1 MADSF
6 INRLNE
12 STSVKALD
20 FTVFDIVDNN
30 TGQYF
35 TKKVSFDTIT
45 KSITG
50 NVSSNLQSQINTLQT
65 SINNATK
72 DLDNKLD
79 KRGFSFNPPNNKMTG
94 TLSVNATLSVFDVSN
109 FLNGINLHNNKI
121 LNLADP
127 ISALDA
133 VNKRYVDSLYNVINI
148 PSSINY
154 VAKTG
159 DTMTGSLQL
168 VSSPTLS
175 SHAVNK
181 KYVDDLL
188 AASKFVPLAGG
199 TMTGFLSAHADPT
212 QPSHAA
218 TKKYVDDNINTGK
231 FVPLAGGTM
240 TGFLSAHADP
250 VLQGHVATKK
260 YVDDTLSP
268 TVYLPISGGTMTGPL
283 SVNTPILSS
292 HAANKSY
299 VDSKVPIT
307 AYVPLSGGALT
318 GPLSALQ
325 PTQPSHVATK
335 KYVDDNNTIGKF
347 LPLSGGSMT
356 GNLVLSG
363 YSETLHSINIIT
375 DSQFSISLGSPY
387 TTGTSISNNIEILLG
402 GNITGFNIIP
412 NNLANDIIITFT
424 LFITQKGDIVNGF
437 KNVNWT
443 TIEPSGTSTITVPIS
458 WADGLAGPT
467 ITKIPN
473 RTDIVTISKINGK
486 WYGFSS
492 GQGF

>member
-12 STSVKALD
+12 STNIKAED

-45 KSITG
+45 KTITG
-50 NVSSNLQSQINTLQT
+50 NVYSNLQSQIDTLQT
-65 SINNATK
+65 SINNAST

-127 ISALDA
+127 TSALDA
-133 VNKRYVDSLYNVINI
+133 VNKRYVDNKYNSINI
-148 PSSINY
+148 PSSTNY
-154 VAKTG
+154 VEKTG
-159 DTMTGSLQL
+159 DTMTGSLEL
-168 VSSPTLS
+168 SLTPTLS

-188 AASKFVPLAGG
+188 ASAKFVPLSGG
-199 TMTGFLSAHADPT
+199 TMTGFLSANADPT
-212 QPSHAA
+212 QPTHVA

-231 FVPLAGGTM
+231 FVPLSGGIM
-240 TGFLSAHADP
+240 TGFLSANDDP

-260 YVDDTLSP
+260 YVDDKLSP
-268 TVYLPISGGTMTGPL
+268 TVYLPISGGTMTGAL
-283 SVNTPILSS
+283 SVNTPSLSE
-292 HAANKSY
+292 HVANKNY
-299 VDSKVPIT
+299 VDSKVPTT
-307 AYVPLSGGALT
+307 AYIPLSGGTLT

-325 PTQPSHVATK
+325 PTLSSHVATK

-363 YSETLHSINIIT
+363 YSETLHSININT
-375 DSQFSISLGSPY
+375 DSQVSLILGSPY

-402 GNITGFNIIP
+402 GNINGFNIIP

-424 LFITQKGDIVNGF
+424 LFITQKGDLVNGF
-437 KNVNWT
+437 KNVTWT
-443 TIEPSGTSTITVPIS
+443 TIEPSGTVPIS

-467 ITKIPN
+467 ITKIQN

>member
-12 STSVKALD
+12 STSVKAED

-45 KSITG
+45 KAITG
-50 NVSSNLQSQINTLQT
+50 NVTSNLQNQIDTLQT
-65 SINNATK
+65 SINNATT

-79 KRGFSFNPPNNKMTG
+79 KRGFTFNPPNNKMTG
-94 TLSVNATLSVFDVSN
+94 TLSVNATLSVFDVAN
-109 FLNGINLHNNKI
+109 FTNSINLHNNKI

-127 ISALDA
+127 TSALDA
-133 VNKRYVDSLYNVINI
+133 VNKRYVDARYNSISI
-148 PSSINY
+148 PSSTNY
-154 VAKTG
+154 VVKTG
-159 DTMTGSLQL
+159 DTMTGSLEL
-168 VSSPTLS
+168 LLSPTLS

-181 KYVDDLL
+181 KYVDNLL
-188 AASKFVPLAGG
+188 SNAKFVPLSGG
-199 TMTGFLSAHADPT
+199 SMTGFLSAHADPT

-231 FVPLAGGTM
+231 FVPLSGGSM

-250 VLQGHVATKK
+250 VLQGHAATKK
-260 YVDDTLSP
+260 YVDDKLSP
-268 TVYLPISGGTMTGPL
+268 TLYLPISGGTMIGAL
-283 SVNTPILSS
+283 SVNTPSLSD

-299 VDSKVPIT
+299 VDSKVPT
-307 AYVPLSGGALT
+307 TSYLPLSGGTLT

-325 PTQPSHVATK
+325 PTLSSHVATK
-335 KYVDDNNTIGKF
+335 KYVDDNSTVGKF

-363 YSETLHSINIIT
+363 YSETLHSINIAT
-375 DSQFSISLGSPY
+375 DSQVSIILGAPY
-387 TTGTSISNNIEILLG
+387 TTGTSISNNIEISLG
-402 GNITGFNIIP
+402 GNITGFNITP

-424 LFITQKGDIVNGF
+424 LFITQKGNLTSGF
-437 KNVNWT
+437 KNVTWT
-443 TIEPSGTSTITVPIS
+443 TVEPTSTVPIS

-467 ITKIPN
+467 ITKIEN
-473 RTDIVTISKINGK
+473 KTDIVTISKINGK

-492 GQGF
+492 GQNF

>member
-12 STSVKALD
+12 STSVKAAD

-45 KSITG
+45 KAITG
-50 NVSSNLQSQINTLQT
+50 NVTTNLQSQIDTLQT
-65 SINNATK
+65 SINNATT

-79 KRGFSFNPPNNKMTG
+79 KRGFAFNPPNNKMTG
-94 TLSVNATLSVFDVSN
+94 TLSVNSTLSVFDVANFSN
-109 FLNGINLHNNKI
+109 SIDLHNNKI

-133 VNKRYVDSLYNVINI
+133 VNKRYVDARYNSISI
-148 PSSINY
+148 PSSTNY

-159 DTMTGSLQL
+159 DTMTGSLEL
-168 VSSPTLS
+168 SLTPTVS

-188 AASKFVPLAGG
+188 STAKFVRLAGN
-199 TMTGFLSAHADPT
+199 TMTGFLSANADPVL
-212 QPSHAA
+212 PNHVAN
-218 TKKYVDDNINTGK
+218 KKYVDDNINTGK
-231 FVPLAGGTM
+231 FVPLSGGSM

-250 VLQGHVATKK
+250 LLQGHAATKK
-260 YVDDTLSP
+260 YVDDKLSP
-268 TVYLPISGGTMTGPL
+268 TLYLPISGGTMTGAL
-283 SVNTPILSS
+283 SVNTPTLSG
-292 HAANKSY
+292 HAASKSY
-299 VDSKVPIT
+299 VDSKVPST
-307 AYVPLSGGALT
+307 AYIPLTGGALT

-325 PTQPSHVATK
+325 PSQPSHVATK
-335 KYVDDNNTIGKF
+335 KYVDDNSTLGIF

-363 YSETLHSINIIT
+363 YSETLHSKVMTT
-375 DSQFSISLGSPY
+375 DDQVSLILGSPY
-387 TTGTSISNNIEILLG
+387 NTGTSISNNIEISLG
-402 GNITGFNIIP
+402 GNITGFNITP

-424 LFITQKGDIVNGF
+424 LFITQKGTLTSGF
-437 KNVNWT
+437 KNVTWT
-443 TIEPSGTSTITVPIS
+443 TVEPTSTVPIY

-467 ITKIPN
+467 ITKVEN

-492 GQGF
+492 GQNF

>member
-12 STSVKALD
+12 STSVKAAD

-45 KSITG
+45 KAITG
-50 NVSSNLQSQINTLQT
+50 NVTTNLQNQIDTLQT
-65 SINNATK
+65 SINNATT

-79 KRGFSFNPPNNKMTG
+79 KRGFTFNPPNNKMTG
-94 TLSVNATLSVFDVSN
+94 TLSVNATLSVFDVAN
-109 FLNGINLHNNKI
+109 FTNSINLHNNKI

-127 ISALDA
+127 TSALDA
-133 VNKRYVDSLYNVINI
+133 VNKRYVDSKYNSISI
-148 PSSINY
+148 PSSTNY
-154 VAKTG
+154 VVKTG
-159 DTMTGSLQL
+159 DTMTGSLEL
-168 VSSPTLS
+168 SLTPTAS

-188 AASKFVPLAGG
+188 AAAKFVPLSGG
-199 TMTGFLSAHADPT
+199 TMTGYLTAHADPT

-231 FVPLAGGTM
+231 FVPLSGGTM
-240 TGFLSAHADP
+240 TGFLTAHADP
-250 VLQGHVATKK
+250 LLQSHAATKK
-260 YVDDTLSP
+260 YVDDKLSP
-268 TVYLPISGGTMTGPL
+268 TLYLPISGGTMTGAL
-283 SVNTPILSS
+283 SVLTPSLSS

-299 VDSKVPIT
+299 VDLKVPTT
-307 AYVPLSGGALT
+307 AYVPLSGGTLT

-325 PTQPSHVATK
+325 PTLSSHVATK
-335 KYVDDNNTIGKF
+335 KYVDDNSTLGKF
-347 LPLSGGSMT
+347 LPLSGGTMT

-363 YSETLHSINIIT
+363 YSETLHSINMTADNQVSII
-375 DSQFSISLGSPY
+375 LGAPY
-387 TTGTSISNNIEILLG
+387 TTGTSIPNNIEISLG
-402 GNITGFNIIP
+402 GNITGFNITP
-412 NNLANDIIITFT
+412 NNLTNDIIITFT
-424 LFITQKGDIVNGF
+424 LFITQKGDLVNGF
-437 KNVNWT
+437 KNVTWT
-443 TIEPSGTSTITVPIS
+443 TVEPSGTVPIS

-467 ITKIPN
+467 ITKVPN

>member
-12 STSVKALD
+12 STSIKAED

-45 KSITG
+45 KSFTG
-50 NVSSNLQSQINTLQT
+50 NLTTSLQSQIDSLQS
-65 SINNATK
+65 SINNAST

-94 TLSVNATLSVFDVSN
+94 TLSVNATLSVFDIAN
-109 FLNGINLHNNKI
+109 FSNGINLHNNKI

-127 ISALDA
+127 TSALDA
-133 VNKRYVDSLYNVINI
+133 VNKRYVDARYNSINI
-148 PSSINY
+148 PSSTNY
-154 VAKTG
+154 VVKTG

-188 AASKFVPLAGG
+188 AAAKFVPLSGG

-218 TKKYVDDNINTGK
+218 TKKYVDDNITSS
-231 FVPLAGGTM
+231 FLPL
-240 TGFLSAHADP
+240 
-250 VLQGHVATKK
+250 
-260 YVDDTLSP
+260 
-268 TVYLPISGGTMTGPL
+268 SGGTMTGAL
-283 SVNTPILSS
+283 SVNIPTLPE
-292 HAANKSY
+292 HAVNKSY
-299 VDSKVPIT
+299 VDSKIPQTSFI
-307 AYVPLSGGALT
+307 PLSGGSLT
-318 GPLSALQ
+318 GPLSALH
-325 PTQPSHVATK
+325 PYLPSHVATK
-335 KYVDDNNTIGKF
+335 KYVDDNVKIASDV
-347 LPLSGGSMT
+347 LSLSGGTMT
-356 GNLVLSG
+356 GNLILSG
-363 YSETLHSINIIT
+363 YSETLYSITITT
-375 DSQFSISLGSPY
+375 DSQVSLNLGSPY

-424 LFITQKGDIVNGF
+424 LFITQNGNLLNGF

-443 TIEPSGTSTITVPIS
+443 TIEPSGTVPIS

-467 ITKIPN
+467 ITKIQN
-473 RTDIVTISKINGK
+473 RTDIVTISKIKGK

>member
-12 STSVKALD
+12 STSIKAED

-35 TKKVSFDTIT
+35 TKKVSFDTISKT
-45 KSITG
+45 ITG
-50 NVSSNLQSQINTLQT
+50 NVTTNLQNQINTLQE
-65 SINNATK
+65 SINNASTE
-72 DLDNKLD
+72 LDNKLD

-94 TLSVNATLSVFDVSN
+94 TLSVNATLSVFDVAN
-109 FLNGINLHNNKI
+109 FLNSINLHNNKI

-127 ISALDA
+127 TSALDA
-133 VNKRYVDSLYNVINI
+133 VNKRYVDAKYNSINT
-148 PSSINY
+148 PSSTNY
-154 VAKTG
+154 VVKAG

-188 AASKFVPLAGG
+188 TAAKFVPLSGG
-199 TMTGFLSAHADPT
+199 TMTGFLTANSDPT
-212 QPSHAA
+212 QPSHVA

-231 FVPLAGGTM
+231 FVPLSGGTM

-250 VLQGHVATKK
+250 VLQGHAATKQ
-260 YVDDTLSP
+260 YVDDKLSSNL
-268 TVYLPISGGTMTGPL
+268 YLPTSGGTMIGSL
-283 SVNTPILSS
+283 SVNTPSLSD

-299 VDSKVPIT
+299 VDSKVPTTSYI
-307 AYVPLSGGALT
+307 PLSGGTLT
-318 GPLSALQ
+318 GPLLALQ

-335 KYVDDNNTIGKF
+335 KYVDDNSTSGKF

-356 GNLVLSG
+356 GNLILSG

-375 DSQFSISLGSPY
+375 DSQVSLILGSPY
-387 TTGTSISNNIEILLG
+387 TTGTTISNNIEISLG
-402 GNITGFNIIP
+402 GNITGFNILP

-437 KNVNWT
+437 KNVTWT
-443 TIEPSGTSTITVPIS
+443 TVETSGTVPIS

-467 ITKIPN
+467 ITKIQN
-473 RTDIVTISKINGK
+473 KTDIVTISKINGK

>member
-12 STSVKALD
+12 STSVKAAD
-20 FTVFDIVDNN
+20 FTAFDIVDNN

-45 KSITG
+45 KGITG
-50 NVSSNLQSQINTLQT
+50 NVTSNLENQIAILQSTI
-65 SINNATK
+65 SNATS

-94 TLSVNATLSVFDVSN
+94 TLSVNSTLSVFDVAN
-109 FLNGINLHNNKI
+109 FSNGINLHNNKI

-127 ISALDA
+127 ISSLDA
-133 VNKRYVDSLYNVINI
+133 VNKRYVDSKYNSISI
-148 PSSINY
+148 PSSTNY
-154 VAKTG
+154 VFKSG
-159 DTMTGSLQL
+159 DTMTGSLEL
-168 VSSPTLS
+168 SLSPTAS

-188 AASKFVPLAGG
+188 SAAKFVSLTGD
-199 TMTGFLSAHADPT
+199 TMTGFLSANADPVL
-212 QPSHAA
+212 PNHVA

-231 FVPLAGGTM
+231 FVPLSGGSM
-240 TGFLSAHADP
+240 TGFLSANADP

-260 YVDDTLSP
+260 YVDDKIDTSL
-268 TVYLPISGGTMTGPL
+268 YLPISGGIMTGVL
-283 SVNTPILSS
+283 SINTPSLSD

-299 VDSKVPIT
+299 VDSKLPT
-307 AYVPLSGGALT
+307 ATYIPLSGGILT

-335 KYVDDNNTIGKF
+335 KYVDDNNTSGKF

-375 DSQFSISLGSPY
+375 DSQVSLILGSPY
-387 TTGTSISNNIEILLG
+387 NTGTSISNNIEISLG
-402 GNITGFNIIP
+402 GNITGFNITP

-437 KNVNWT
+437 KNVTWT
-443 TIEPSGTSTITVPIS
+443 TNELSGTVPIS
-458 WADGLAGPT
+458 WADNLAGPT
-467 ITKIPN
+467 ITRITN
-473 RTDIVTISKINGK
+473 RTDIVTISKVNGK

>member
-12 STSVKALD
+12 STSVKAAD

-45 KSITG
+45 KAITG
-50 NVSSNLQSQINTLQT
+50 NVTANLQNQISILQST
-65 SINNATK
+65 INNATN

-79 KRGFSFNPPNNKMTG
+79 KRGFAFNPPNNKMTG
-94 TLSVNATLSVFDVSN
+94 TLSVNSTLSVFDVAN
-109 FLNGINLHNNKI
+109 FTNSINLHNNKI

-133 VNKRYVDSLYNVINI
+133 VNKKYVDARYNSITI
-148 PSSINY
+148 PSSTNY
-154 VAKTG
+154 VSKTG

-168 VSSPTLS
+168 SLTPTFS

-188 AASKFVPLAGG
+188 AVSKFVRLTGDA
-199 TMTGFLSAHADPT
+199 MTGFLSAHADPT
-212 QPSHAA
+212 QPSHVA

-231 FVPLAGGTM
+231 FVPLSGGSM
-240 TGFLSAHADP
+240 TGFLSAHANP
-250 VLQGHVATKK
+250 VSQGHAATKK
-260 YVDDTLSP
+260 YVDDKLSP
-268 TVYLPISGGTMTGPL
+268 TFYLPISGGTMTGAL
-283 SVNTPILSS
+283 SVNTPTLSN

-299 VDSKVPIT
+299 VDSKVPST
-307 AYVPLSGGALT
+307 AYIPLAGGTLT

-335 KYVDDNNTIGKF
+335 KYVDDNSSSGKF

-363 YSETLHSINIIT
+363 YSETLHSINIT
-375 DSQFSISLGSPY
+375 SNSLVPISLGAPY

-402 GNITGFNIIP
+402 GNITGFNITP
-412 NNLANDIIITFT
+412 NNLSNDIVITFT
-424 LFITQKGDIVNGF
+424 LFITQKGNITSGF
-437 KNVNWT
+437 KNVTWT
-443 TIEPSGTSTITVPIS
+443 TVEPTSTVPIS
-458 WADGLAGPT
+458 WADGLEGPT
-467 ITKIPN
+467 ITKVEN
-473 RTDIVTISKINGK
+473 RTDIVTISKIKGK

-492 GQGF
+492 GQNF

>member
-12 STSVKALD
+12 STSVKAAD

-45 KSITG
+45 KAITG
-50 NVSSNLQSQINTLQT
+50 NVTTNLENQIAVLQST
-65 SINNATK
+65 INNATS

-79 KRGFSFNPPNNKMTG
+79 KRGFVFNPPNNKMTG
-94 TLSVNATLSVFDVSN
+94 TLSVNSTLSVFDVAN
-109 FLNGINLHNNKI
+109 FTNSIDLHNNKI

-133 VNKRYVDSLYNVINI
+133 VNKRYVDAKYNSISI
-148 PSSINY
+148 PSSTNY

-159 DTMTGSLQL
+159 DTMTGSLEL
-168 VSSPTLS
+168 SLTPTVS

-188 AASKFVPLAGG
+188 STAKFVRLAGD
-199 TMTGFLSAHADPT
+199 TMTGFLSAHADPVLPT
-212 QPSHAA
+212 HVA

-231 FVPLAGGTM
+231 FVRLSGDTM

-250 VLQGHVATKK
+250 LLQGHAATKK
-260 YVDDTLSP
+260 YVDDKLSP
-268 TVYLPISGGTMTGPL
+268 TLYLPISGGTMTGAL
-283 SVNTPILSS
+283 SVNTPTLAG
-292 HAANKSY
+292 HAASKSY
-299 VDSKVPIT
+299 VDSKVPST
-307 AYVPLSGGALT
+307 AYIPLTGGALT

-325 PTQPSHVATK
+325 PSQPSHVATK
-335 KYVDDNNTIGKF
+335 KYVDDNSTLGRF
-347 LPLSGGSMT
+347 LPLSGGTMT

-363 YSETLHSINIIT
+363 YSETLHSINMT
-375 DSQFSISLGSPY
+375 ADDKVSLILGAPY
-387 TTGTSISNNIEILLG
+387 NTGTSISNNIEISLG
-402 GNITGFNIIP
+402 ANITGFDITP
-412 NNLANDIIITFT
+412 NNLANNIIITFT
-424 LFITQKGDIVNGF
+424 LFITQKGTLTSGF
-437 KNVNWT
+437 KNVTWT
-443 TIEPSGTSTITVPIS
+443 TVEPSGTVPIS

-467 ITKIPN
+467 ITKVTN

-492 GQGF
+492 GQNF

>member
-12 STSVKALD
+12 STSVKAAD

-45 KSITG
+45 KDITENATNNLG
-50 NVSSNLQSQINTLQT
+50 NQIAILQST
-65 SINNATK
+65 INNATS

-94 TLSVNATLSVFDVSN
+94 TLSVNSTLSVFDVAN

-127 ISALDA
+127 TSALDA
-133 VNKRYVDSLYNVINI
+133 VNKRYVDAKYNSISI
-148 PSSINY
+148 PSSTNY
-154 VAKTG
+154 VLKSG

-168 VSSPTLS
+168 SLSPTAS

-188 AASKFVPLAGG
+188 AAAKFVPLSGG

-231 FVPLAGGTM
+231 FVPLSGGTM

-250 VLQGHVATKK
+250 VLQTHVATKK
-260 YVDDTLSP
+260 YVDDILSP
-268 TVYLPISGGTMTGPL
+268 TVYLPISGGTMTGAL
-283 SVNTPILSS
+283 SVNTPTLSD

-299 VDSKVPIT
+299 VDSKTPST
-307 AYVPLSGGALT
+307 AFIPLSGGTLT

-335 KYVDDNNTIGKF
+335 KYVDDNNTSGKF
-347 LPLSGGSMT
+347 LPLSGGTMT

-363 YSETLHSINIIT
+363 YSETLHSINVIT
-375 DSQFSISLGSPY
+375 DSQVSLILGSPY
-387 TTGTSISNNIEILLG
+387 NTGTSISNNIEISLG
-402 GNITGFNIIP
+402 GNITGFNITP

-424 LFITQKGDIVNGF
+424 LFITQKGDVINGF

-443 TIEPSGTSTITVPIS
+443 TVETSGTVPIS

-467 ITKIPN
+467 ITKIQN

>member
-12 STSVKALD
+12 STSIKAED

-45 KSITG
+45 KSFTG
-50 NVSSNLQSQINTLQT
+50 NLTTSLQSQIDSLQA
-65 SINNATK
+65 SINNAST

-94 TLSVNATLSVFDVSN
+94 TLSVNATLSVFDVAN
-109 FLNGINLHNNKI
+109 FSNGINLHNNKI

-127 ISALDA
+127 TSALDA
-133 VNKRYVDSLYNVINI
+133 VNKRYVDAKYNSINI
-148 PSSINY
+148 PSSTNY
-154 VAKTG
+154 VLKTG

-188 AASKFVPLAGG
+188 AAAKFVPLSGG

-231 FVPLAGGTM
+231 FVPLSGGTM

-250 VLQGHVATKK
+250 VLQGHAATKQ
-260 YVDDTLSP
+260 YVDDKLSSNL
-268 TVYLPISGGTMTGPL
+268 YLPTSGGTMIGSL
-283 SVNTPILSS
+283 SVNTPSLSD

-299 VDSKVPIT
+299 VDSKVPTTSYI
-307 AYVPLSGGALT
+307 PLSGGTLT
-318 GPLSALQ
+318 GPLLALQ

-335 KYVDDNNTIGKF
+335 KYVDDNSTSGKF

-356 GNLVLSG
+356 GNLILSG

-375 DSQFSISLGSPY
+375 DSQVSLILGSPY
-387 TTGTSISNNIEILLG
+387 TTGTTISNNIEISLG
-402 GNITGFNIIP
+402 GNITGFNILP

-424 LFITQKGDIVNGF
+424 LFITQKGDPLNGF

-443 TIEPSGTSTITVPIS
+443 TIETSGTVPIS

-467 ITKIPN
+467 ITKIQN
-473 RTDIVTISKINGK
+473 KTDIVTISKINGK